1 LFLLLFFVLLDRRE
15 KTVELIITEHPLIKN
30 PLAKTLATGI
40 KSQSGVS
47 RKFKVDKIPRK
58 IPTQNPEH

>member
-1 LFLLLFFVLLDRRE
+1 LDRRE
-15 KTVELIITEHPLIKN
+15 KTVELITTEHPLIKN

-40 KSQSGVS
+40 KSHNGDSNTS
-47 RKFKVDKIPRK
+47 NRDKRPRK

>member
-1 LFLLLFFVLLDRRE
+1 LIFFVLLDRRE

-30 PLAKTLATGI
+30 PLAKTLATEV

-47 RKFKVDKIPRK
+47 RTFSKDKIPRK
-58 IPTQNPEH
+58 IPTQKPEH